1 LNALILGLWLWL
13 YRPVLAYFSIL
24 LSHEEFRTN
33 QIVLL
38 AVACLILARW
48 LEGRRQGAPFRLD
61 PGAPPRL
68 VIPALALALGGSAL
82 YLAAERFLD
91 IHTLSATLFGL
102 ATYGLLGLWLEPR
115 RWLPGLPAALLLV
128 GVLPFGEHLQTFV
141 GYPVRLLTA
150 ALVQKG
156 FAAAGVH
163 ALGMET
169 ILVFE
174 NGISQVDI
182 PCSGV
187 KSLWTGGLFLLA
199 ATWIEDRPLNLR
211 WLGTALAFGVL
222 LLAANLAR
230 VAVLAAVGPVLGWEL
245 LAEMLHVPLGV
256 LGFITACAAALVM
269 LRQVGRLGNPAGSR
283 SGDSTSTLSILGGL
297 AGRPTWLSPLL
308 CASLLL
314 LILLYAPRP
323 QPALARPAPE
333 RWTFPPGLETEPLPL
348 SPGEMRWITGGG
360 AETAERLRFRF
371 GGLSGSMILVPG
383 ATWRAHHRPERCF
396 QVSGLEVKDSSTQL
410 AAPGFPLRS
419 VSLRYGA
426 GQGAGQLLSA
436 AYWYQSATQTTDDAG
451 TRIWSDLSPDRT
463 RWVLVTILFD
473 HPLDPQDP
481 DLQSFYLALH
491 ASVAQA
497 LGAADATLLP

>member
-1 LNALILGLWLWL
+1 
-13 YRPVLAYFSIL
+13 
-24 LSHEEFRTN
+24 
-33 QIVLL
+33 
-38 AVACLILARW
+38 
-48 LEGRRQGAPFRLD
+48 
-61 PGAPPRL
+61 
-68 VIPALALALGGSAL
+68 
-82 YLAAERFLD
+82 
-91 IHTLSATLFGL
+91 
-102 ATYGLLGLWLEPR
+102 
-115 RWLPGLPAALLLV
+115 
-128 GVLPFGEHLQTFV
+128 
-141 GYPVRLLTA
+141 
-150 ALVQKG
+150 
-156 FAAAGVH
+156 
-163 ALGMET
+163 MET

-211 WLGTALAFGVL
+211 WLVTALVFGVL

-230 VAVLAAVGPVLGWEL
+230 VAVLAAAGPVLGWVL

-256 LGFITACAAALVM
+256 LGFAAACAAALAM
-269 LRQVGRLGNPAGSR
+269 LRRAGRIGRPQVGHPPDMAEP
-283 SGDSTSTLSILGGL
+283 DQGGL
-297 AGRPTWLSPLL
+297 GAHELAIRPAWLSPLL
-308 CASLLL
+308 CVALLL
-314 LILLYAPRP
+314 LILLYVPRP
-323 QPALARPAPE
+323 QPALARPVPA

-371 GGLSGSMILVPG
+371 GGLSGSLILVPA

-396 QVSGLEVKDSSTQL
+396 QVSGLAVKDSSTQL

-491 ASVAQA
+491 TTVAQA
-497 LGAADATLLP
+497 LGAGALAPLR